1 MKDHDVDTVT
11 LTRAEYVALQEQ
23 IEEAED
29 LAAYWEAKAE
39 GGEGVPDEYVGR
51 ILDGE
56 NLLKVFRD
64 WRGLN
69 QSELARKS
77 GVHRVSIADIEAG
90 RKTGSV
96 HTLKKLADALNI
108 TIDDLV

>member
-1 MKDHDVDTVT
+1 MMLDEMITIPK
-11 LTRAEYVALQEQ
+11 AEYDRMV
-23 IEEAED
+23 EAMED
-29 LAAYWEAKAE
+29 LEDIQAIKDYEANPKEGIPHAYVK
-39 GGEGVPDEYVGR
+39 R

-56 NLLKVFRD
+56 NLLKVFRE

-69 QSELARKS
+69 QSELARQAQ
-77 GVHRVSIADIEAG
+77 VHRVSIADIEAG

>member
-1 MKDHDVDTVT
+1 MPKDMVT
-11 LTRAEYVALQEQ
+11 IPREEYERL
-23 IEEAED
+23 IEAAED
-29 LAAYWEAKAE
+29 LEDLRAFEEYEANPQE
-39 GGEGVPDEYVGR
+39 GLPDVYMGR
-51 ILDGE
+51 LIDGE
-56 NLLKVFRD
+56 APLAVFRE

-69 QSELARKS
+69 QSELARAS

-96 HTLKKLADALNI
+96 RTLKKLAEALRI

>member
-1 MKDHDVDTVT
+1 MKLVGS
-11 LTRAEYVALQEQ
+11 LQSEGLSMDQ
-23 IEEAED
+23 IKGIGTGLLEH
-29 LAAYWEAKAE
+29 AKAE

>member
-1 MKDHDVDTVT
+1 MPEDMVT
-11 LTRAEYVALQEQ
+11 IPR
-23 IEEAED
+23 EEFERLVEAAED
-29 LAAYWEAKAE
+29 LEDLRAIEAYEANPQE
-39 GGEGVPDEYVGR
+39 GLPHEFMLR

-96 HTLKKLADALNI
+96 HTLKKLAEALNI

>member
-1 MKDHDVDTVT
+1 MMPKDMVT
-11 LTRAEYVALQEQ
+11 IPR
-23 IEEAED
+23 EEFERLVEAAED
-29 LAAYWEAKAE
+29 LEDLRAIEAYEANPKE
-39 GGEGVPDEYVGR
+39 GIPDEYVGR

-56 NLLKVFRD
+56 PLLRVFRE

-69 QSELARKS
+69 QSELARAS

-96 HTLKKLADALNI
+96 KTLKKLADALRI

>member
-1 MKDHDVDTVT
+1 MNEMITIPK
-11 LTRAEYVALQEQ
+11 AEFDRLVEA
-23 IEEAED
+23 AED
-29 LAAYWEAKAE
+29 LEDIKAIEDYKANPQEGLPHKYMVRLVEDEA
-39 GGEGVPDEYVGR
+39 P
-51 ILDGE
+51 
-56 NLLKVFRD
+56 LLVFRE

-96 HTLKKLADALNI
+96 HTLKKLAEALNI

>member
-1 MKDHDVDTVT
+1 MNEMIT
-11 LTRAEYVALQEQ
+11 
-23 IEEAED
+23 IP
-29 LAAYWEAKAE
+29 KAE
-39 GGEGVPDEYVGR
+39 FDRLIEAAQDLEDIKAIENYKANPQEGLPDKYMGQL
-51 ILDGE
+51 IDGIAPV
-56 NLLKVFRD
+56 KVFRD

-69 QSELARKS
+69 QSELARRS

-96 HTLKKLADALNI
+96 HTLKKLAEALNI